1 MPSLTC
7 AWLYILPGTLNKWEL
22 SHLSILSDNCLPLPM
37 RKSYTL
43 KQLYIIQKI
52 PLILPLCRYWTLTQQ
67 LAHHTINGCNLR
79 PGDLLGTGTVSGPV
93 RFHILRSLTFWFLF
107 VRSLWGNSPFST
119 GQLISVK
126 ICAFHCRSQ
135 SPVHAC

>member
-93 RFHILRSLTFWFLF
+93 RFHILCSLTFFS
-107 VRSLWGNSPFST
+107 VRGNCSFST

-126 ICAFHCRSQ
+126 IRAFHYRSR
-135 SPVHAC
+135 SPGHAC